1 MNCDDARLFLTA
13 ALDNEL
19 DTGDAIRLEQ
29 HLSGCPEC
37 RSMEQQEMAL
47 RSALQ
52 DAALGEQPSPQFVRR
67 LRDSLRA
74 SAAED
79 DRPVRGWLP
88 WSAAAAFAVA
98 AAVLVVG
105 LLWRYPG
112 EAPLTDEVL
121 DSHLRALQT
130 GHLVDVPSTDQHTV
144 KPWFQGKLDFSPP
157 VPDLSAQ
164 GSPLIGGRLD
174 YFGGQPVAALVY
186 RHGQHDISVFV
197 APNRGTS
204 GSAAFRGVDA
214 KGYHIFHWSD
224 GAMNYWVASDMN
236 RPALETFAREFRA
249 RE

>member
-13 ALDNEL
+13 SLDNEL
-19 DTGDAIRLEQ
+19 ETGDAIRLEQ
-29 HLSGCPEC
+29 HLSGCAEC
-37 RSMEQQEMAL
+37 RRIERQEMAL
-47 RSALQ
+47 RTSLQ
-52 DAALGEQPSPQFVRR
+52 DAALREKPSPEFVRR
-67 LRDSLRA
+67 IHNSLRVA
-74 SAAED
+74 AAREARSA
-79 DRPVRGWLP
+79 RGRLS
-88 WSAAAAFAVA
+88 WSAAAALAVA
-98 AAVLVVG
+98 AGVIVVG

-112 EAPLTDEVL
+112 AAPLTDEVL
-121 DSHLRALQT
+121 DSHLRSLQT

-157 VPDLSAQ
+157 VPDLSDQ

-197 APNRGTS
+197 APDRGTS
-204 GSAAFRGVDA
+204 GSAAFSGIDA

-224 GAMNYWVASDMN
+224 AAVNYWVVSDMN
-236 RPALETFAREFRA
+236 RSALETFAREFRV